1 MTEPDALLRA
11 RQRKQL
17 VMQMRRL
24 NASVP
29 MPPGADRI
37 GVPAATMGGGD
48 DGEIHWYTDRRSPGF
63 LFRVRWENDGLW
75 LERYT
80 AGEGWVET
88 EGLLDYFTGRE
99 PGALE
104 ITRAEAE
111 ELERL
116 SRH

>member
-1 MTEPDALLRA
+1 MADPEAVLRA
-11 RQRKQL
+11 RQRKQIVSL
-17 VMQMRRL
+17 LRRA

-29 MPPGADRI
+29 MPEGADRI
-37 GVPAATMGGGD
+37 GVPAASMGPGV

-63 LFRVRWENDGLW
+63 LFRVRWEDDGLW

-80 AGEGWVET
+80 AGDGWGET
-88 EGLLDYFTGRE
+88 EALLDYFTGHE
-99 PGALE
+99 PGARE
-104 ITRAEAE
+104 ITRANAE